1 MTCCPT
7 ILTPFTSETET
18 TVPYTG
24 VQPIVDVAY
33 LQPDNTL
40 QTAGI
45 FTQIEI
51 TATDV
56 IVSHGA
62 VSSGIIKLMQ

>member
-1 MTCCPT
+1 MTCCPSN
-7 ILTPFTSETET
+7 ITSFAAESIT

-24 VQPIVDVAY
+24 ARPIVSVAY
-33 LQPDNTL
+33 LMPDGTF

-51 TATDV
+51 TPTEIIID
-56 IVSHGA
+56 HGEVA
-62 VSSGIIKLMQ
+62 SGIIKLL

>member
-1 MTCCPT
+1 MSCCTT
-7 ILTPFTSETET
+7 ILTTFVNEVES

-24 VQPIVDVAY
+24 IRPIVDVAY
-33 LQPDNTL
+33 LQPDNTF

-51 TATDV
+51 TPTDV

-62 VSSGIIKLMQ
+62 PSSGVIKLMQ

>member
-1 MTCCPT
+1 MICCNPS
-7 ILTPFTSETET
+7 IHNFISESVT

-24 VQPIVDVAY
+24 SRPIVDVAY
-33 LQPDNTL
+33 LQPDNTF

-56 IVSHGA
+56 IVTHG
-62 VSSGIIKLMQ
+62 GISTGVIKLLK

>member
-1 MTCCPT
+1 MTCCNQNIT
-7 ILTPFTSETET
+7 TFINQLVS

-24 VQPIVDVAY
+24 VRPIVDVAY
-33 LQPDNTL
+33 LQPDNTF

-51 TATDV
+51 TPTDV
-56 IVSHGA
+56 IVSHGSL
-62 VSSGIIKLMQ
+62 SSGVIKLLQ

>member
-1 MTCCPT
+1 MPCCT
-7 ILTPFTSETET
+7 TNTKNFVQESVT

-24 VQPIVDVAY
+24 LKPTVDVLY
-33 LQPDNTL
+33 LQPDNTFI
-40 QTAGI
+40 GMGV

-56 IVSHGA
+56 IVSHGGA
-62 VSSGIIKLMQ
+62 ASGIVKLTQ